1 MKPKTRPVFL
11 SRHQRP
17 RSVVVMERVAREVVP
32 GRHSKPLAALLCFC
46 KLDGPPGEVAL
57 ACGIPA
63 AEFKLQLRAA
73 LALLKAD
80 TVFHAR
86 FHSLRTRI

>member
-1 MKPKTRPVFL
+1 MKTPRPIFL
-11 SRHQRP
+11 SRQQKP
-17 RSVVVMERVAREVVP
+17 RSVVVMERVGRMVAP

-46 KLDGPPGEVAL
+46 KLDGSPSQVAL
-57 ACGIPA
+57 ACGLPA
-63 AEFKLQLRAA
+63 AEFKDQLRAA